1 MPGDENI
8 IIDPNTNISNNSET
22 PHLWQFYPNP
32 TQNKIQWTCLGPQY
46 RKAEFSILDMNG
58 RICKKEQQMIA
69 GGIES
74 GNVDL
79 SDLVPGVYFIQVV
92 SNQYTHTE
100 KIILE

>member
-1 MPGDENI
+1 
-8 IIDPNTNISNNSET
+8 
-22 PHLWQFYPNP
+22 
-32 TQNKIQWTCLGPQY
+32 
-46 RKAEFSILDMNG
+46 MNG